1 MKSYN
6 VKCNYT
12 ENGKDFEEKIFYLDV
27 RGKNLDKITL
37 EKRLINNL
45 KTLQS
50 IWRRNVNPLIKI
62 EMISYEE
69 R

>member
-6 VKCNYT
+6 VNCYYT
-12 ENGKDFEEKIFYLDV
+12 ENGKVEEKIFYLDV
-27 RGKNLDKITL
+27 RGKDLDKATL

-50 IWRRNVNPLIKI
+50 IWRRNVNPTIKI

-69 R
+69 K